1 MKIYPSVVENIAR
14 NAADHPDKLALAD
27 EKCRT
32 RTGSFGKP
40 SSVCL
45 LN

>member
-27 EKCRT
+27 EKNVVHVRAALE
-32 RTGSFGKP
+32 SHP
-40 SSVCL
+40 QSVC
-45 LN
+45 